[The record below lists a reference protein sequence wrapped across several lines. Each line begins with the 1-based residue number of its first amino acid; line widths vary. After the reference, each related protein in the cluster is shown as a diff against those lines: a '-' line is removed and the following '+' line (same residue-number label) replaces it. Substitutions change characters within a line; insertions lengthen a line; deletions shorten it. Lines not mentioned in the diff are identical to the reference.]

1 MERYRCTGQEE
12 KFSELLVYCRG
23 GVLMYVKLDDN
34 GRITA
39 TTEYKEYAEG
49 MIEFDLPEDFNY
61 SHQGNYR
68 IVDGELI
75 EDPMPMSEEEKKV
88 NEKIERQKQLQTA
101 TIMFVNESAPN
112 LTDEQ
117 ALSVS
122 LLFEEWVVGKEY
134 IKDYIVRYNNEL
146 YRIGQ
151 THTSQ
156 VQWKPGDE
164 GTIALYSHITI
175 TEEGYEVWKAWDG
188 VSGMYAEGQIVE
200 DPNDGQLYKSKIPN
214 NVWGH
219 QVSSLHTGN
228 FIRRKH

>member
-1 MERYRCTGQEE
+1 
-12 KFSELLVYCRG
+12 
-23 GVLMYVKLDDN
+23 MYVLTDDN
-34 GRITA
+34 GYICA
-39 TTEYKEYAEG
+39 TTDQKEYAEDF
-49 MIEFDLPEDFNY
+49 IEFNLPEDFDFNHQEDYKIQNDELVY
-61 SHQGNYR
+61 SPKP
-68 IVDGELI
+68 IID
-75 EDPMPMSEEEKKV
+75 EEKLF
-88 NEKIERQKQLQTA
+88 NEEIERQKQLQTA
-101 TIMFVNESAPN
+101 TIMFVNETAPN

-122 LLFEEWVVGKEY
+122 LLFDEWVVGKEY
-134 IKDYIVRYNNEL
+134 IKDYIVRHNGEL

-156 VQWKPGDE
+156 EQWKPGDE

-214 NVWGH
+214 NVWGPPS
-219 QVSSLHTGN
+219 QQSTYWELY
-228 FIRRKH
+228 KEEK

>member
-1 MERYRCTGQEE
+1 MY
-12 KFSELLVYCRG
+12 
-23 GVLMYVKLDDN
+23 LMLDQN

-39 TTEYKEYAEG
+39 TTNSKEYAEG
-49 MIEFDLPEDFNY
+49 MIEFDLPEDFDY
-61 SHQGNYR
+61 SHQEDYR

-75 EDPMPMSEEEKKV
+75 EDPLPMSDEEKAA
-88 NEKIERQKQLQTA
+88 NEEIERQKQLQTA

-122 LLFEEWVVGKEY
+122 LLFDEWVVGKECV
-134 IKDYIVRYNNEL
+134 KDHIVRYNGEL

-156 VQWKPGDE
+156 EQYKPGDD
-164 GTIALYSHITI
+164 GTTALYSHIKI

-188 VSGMYAEGQIVE
+188 VSGIYAEGQIVE
-200 DPNDGQLYKSKIPN
+200 DPYDGQLYESKIPN
-214 NVWGH
+214 NVWGPPS
-219 QVSSLHTGN
+219 QQPDYWNPLNLKGENEV
-228 FIRRKH
+228 I

>member
-1 MERYRCTGQEE
+1 
-12 KFSELLVYCRG
+12 
-23 GVLMYVKLDDN
+23 MYVSLN
-34 GRITA
+34 EEGRICASTDV
-39 TTEYKEYAEG
+39 EEYAEG
-49 MIEFDLPEDFNY
+49 FMKFDFPKNFDFN
-61 SHQGNYR
+61 HQDDYKIQN
-68 IVDGELI
+68 GELI
-75 EDPMPMSEEEKKV
+75 YTPKPISEKEKQITEEF
-88 NEKIERQKQLQTA
+88 ERKKQLQTA

-134 IKDYIVRYNNEL
+134 IKDHIVRYNNEL

-156 VQWKPGDE
+156 EQWKPGDE

-214 NVWGH
+214 NVWGPPS
-219 QVSSLHTGN
+219 QQSTYWELYKEETLSN
-228 FIRRKH
+228 